1 MTVELKLGSID
12 ITEALP
18 VELIDETLTV
28 ELGPAIVISGGGNY
42 NYYDDAYD
50 IAPLRTAQVLET
62 EGLVM
67 RKDVNVRGVTFQ
79 QTTNAS
85 GGKTCNIGG
94 ADN

>member
-1 MTVELKLGSID
+1 MGCCGLT
-12 ITEALP
+12 
-18 VELIDETLTV
+18 VELIDEALTV
-28 ELGPAIVISGGGNY
+28 ELGPAIVGSGGGIY
-42 NYYDDAYD
+42 DYYDVE
-50 IAPLRTAQVLET
+50 PLRTAQVLET

-79 QTTNAS
+79 QTTNAA